1 MFFFSRRR
9 RLHPLSLC
17 LTPNWLKFEVLYLVP
32 NWRVCLLIS
41 WMTSSRAIS
50 VSSVQKPSSWCFWIA
65 GINVSCANKA
75 SAPNAFPRYVHTC
88 IFMSWNFPHS
98 IRSRPSFRM
107 IRDSTTFPSLR
118 WAPVRIIIMP
128 NLASTWVDHQRPTCA
143 RLPLLLQ
150 LQSEWKISTHFLL
163 RLDTYVDTE
172 KKTFHGMLQAG
183 KVSLI
188 KKDFVKKIALPGGGI
203 FCAC

>member
-75 SAPNAFPRYVHTC
+75 SAPNAFPRYVHMY
-88 IFMSWNFPHS
+88 FHVLEFSSLHS
-98 IRSRPSFRM
+98 FQAKLPDDQRFDNVPLFALSPGQNNNNAKPGINMGGSSAAYLRQTP
-107 IRDSTTFPSLR
+107 TTTATSK
-118 WAPVRIIIMP
+118 
-128 NLASTWVDHQRPTCA
+128 WV
-143 RLPLLLQ
+143 
-150 LQSEWKISTHFLL
+150 KN
-163 RLDTYVDTE
+163 
-172 KKTFHGMLQAG
+172 
-183 KVSLI
+183 
-188 KKDFVKKIALPGGGI
+188 
-203 FCAC
+203 

>member
-1 MFFFSRRR
+1 MFKISLMVNLWYVLFFPGGEGFTHSHFVSLRTDSNSKCFISCQIGEFASWSHEWHRQGQSLFPLYKNQVHDVFESPASMSAVPTK
-9 RLHPLSLC
+9 RLLQMHFQGMC
-17 LTPNWLKFEVLYLVP
+17 
-32 NWRVCLLIS
+32 
-41 WMTSSRAIS
+41 
-50 VSSVQKPSSWCFWIA
+50 
-65 GINVSCANKA
+65 
-75 SAPNAFPRYVHTC
+75 TC

-172 KKTFHGMLQAG
+172 KKQCYVEKRVLYG
-183 KVSLI
+183 
-188 KKDFVKKIALPGGGI
+188 
-203 FCAC
+203 